1 MGREGWNSVPQ
12 TLGPA
17 PVGQEGK
24 EPQDGASRG
33 PREFHS
39 GRSQVKTICVQRDP
53 QHSLKKKKKIRHGE
67 KRLRSLRALL
77 DTGMGAFPPHKTA
90 YFLNHLYWTQRMLK
104 RPRKKNSLF
113 LKETQSSQG
122 KHDLQT
128 MS

>member
-53 QHSLKKKKKIRHGE
+53 QHSLKKKKKSDMERKDSGASE
-67 KRLRSLRALL
+67 LSLIL
-77 DTGMGAFPPHKTA
+77 GWG
-90 YFLNHLYWTQRMLK
+90 
-104 RPRKKNSLF
+104 LF
-113 LKETQSSQG
+113 LPTRQ
-122 KHDLQT
+122 HIF
-128 MS
+128 